1 MNTWYSVAILAIIQ
15 SVLAGLITHVLKAH
29 IVKRDEKEQSRE
41 AARLKRDKLLLQ
53 ATIANSELAYA
64 VVAAIKRG
72 TPNGEVEI
80 AEKAYHEAMS
90 EYKEFI
96 EIQGIESLHR

>member
-15 SVLAGLITHVLKAH
+15 SILAGLITYVLKKH
-29 IVKRDEKEQSRE
+29 IVKKDEKEQNRE

-64 VVAAIKRG
+64 VVAAIKRS
-72 TPNGEVEI
+72 TPNGEIEI
-80 AEKAYHEAMS
+80 AEKAYHEAMG

-96 EIQGIESLHR
+96 EIQGIENLHR

>member
-1 MNTWYSVAILAIIQ
+1 MDTWYSLAILAIVQ
-15 SVLAGLITHVLKAH
+15 SVLAGLMTHILKTH
-29 IVKRDEKEQSRE
+29 IVKKDEREQSRE

-72 TPNGEVEI
+72 TPNGEIEI
-80 AEKAYHEAMS
+80 AEKAYHEAMG

-96 EIQGIESLHR
+96 EIQGIENLHR

>member
-15 SVLAGLITHVLKAH
+15 SILAGLITYVLKAY
-29 IVKRDEKEQSRE
+29 IAKKDEKEQSRE
-41 AARLKRDKLLLQ
+41 AARLKREKLLLQ

-72 TPNGEVEI
+72 TPNGEIEI
-80 AEKAYHEAMS
+80 AEKAYHEAMG

-96 EIQGIESLHR
+96 AIQGIEDLHK